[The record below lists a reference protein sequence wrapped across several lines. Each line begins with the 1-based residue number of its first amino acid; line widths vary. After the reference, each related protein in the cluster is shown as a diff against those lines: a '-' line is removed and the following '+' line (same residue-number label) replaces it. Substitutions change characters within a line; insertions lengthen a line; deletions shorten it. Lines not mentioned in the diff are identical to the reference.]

1 MTAWRLH
8 ASKLKTYPHFDP
20 ILKLIE
26 VEALVTNPDR
36 VATNA
41 FFPFLQY
48 SQNYMPFRHSPQ
60 TTGKDRI
67 NRKERRIMYACRR
80 DAYIF
85 SYYRNMLSELY
96 EKELVRLGIQGCPI
110 AYRRIPRHNG
120 EVGGKSNIQFAKDAF
135 LKIRELGNCCA
146 IAVDISSYFDSIDHQ
161 RLKHLWC
168 RLLGVERLPPD
179 HMAVFKN
186 ITKYSYVDK
195 MEVYERLGFYGQKS
209 TTASGKIIKG
219 YIIPKKYI
227 KPQICLPTE
236 FRIKILGKDGKA
248 ESLLKKNKESHG
260 IPQGAPISDLLA
272 NLYLIDFDVEMNKLA
287 VELGGS
293 YLRYSDDILL
303 VLPVPSNEAKKIM
316 ESLQDRIKKYGD
328 QLIIKPSKSFLVRYT
343 KQGDRQVAENIDL
356 KRKTNGL
363 EYLGFRYDGKDVHL
377 RAATLSNLYRK
388 ISRSARRQAVA
399 TVKRYP
405 NKKQDELF
413 ALFNFEEFVKKF
425 GRVESF
431 ENAASKKNWT
441 FWTYV
446 KRSCKE
452 FDPMGSKIGKQAS
465 RIRKNSKHKVRD
477 AITSALKRKEKVNV
491 ESDP

>member
-1 MTAWRLH
+1 MTSWKLH
-8 ASKLKTYPHFDP
+8 GSKLKTYPHFDP

-60 TTGKDRI
+60 TTGKKRPK
-67 NRKERRIMYACRR
+67 RKERPIMYACRR
-80 DAYIF
+80 DSYIF
-85 SYYRNMLSELY
+85 SYYRHLLSELY

-120 EVGGKSNIQFAKDAF
+120 ETSGKSNIQFAKDAF
-135 LKIRELGNCCA
+135 LKIRELGDCCA

-161 RLKHLWC
+161 RLKYLWC

-186 ITKYSYVDK
+186 ITKYSYVNK
-195 MEVYERLGFYGQKS
+195 MEVYERLGFYGPKS
-209 TTASGKIIKG
+209 KTASGKIIKG
-219 YIIPKKYI
+219 YLIPEKNI
-227 KPQICLPTE
+227 KRQICSPAE
-236 FRIKILGKDGKA
+236 FRIKVLGKDDKA
-248 ESLLKKNKESHG
+248 ESLLKKNKKNHG

-287 VELGGS
+287 IELGGS
-293 YLRYSDDILL
+293 YFRYSDDILL
-303 VLPVPSNEAKKIM
+303 VLPVSSNEAKKIM
-316 ESLQDRIKKYGD
+316 ESLPNRIKTHGD
-328 QLIIKPSKSFLVRYT
+328 QLDIKPSKSFLVRYT

-377 RAATLSNLYRK
+377 RATTLSNLYRK

-399 TVKRYP
+399 TVKRYQ

-413 ALFNFEEFVKKF
+413 ELFNFEKFLKKF
-425 GRVESF
+425 GRVEEFKKSS
-431 ENAASKKNWT
+431 SKKSWT

-446 KRSCKE
+446 KRSCEE
-452 FDPMGSKIGKQAS
+452 FEPMGSKIGKQAS
-465 RIRKNSKHKVRD
+465 QIRKNSLHRVRC
-477 AITSALKRKEKVNV
+477 AIASALKGREKANV